1 MQGSQLREKVL
12 YPIWL
17 WEHNF
22 TGFSSLELT
31 TADVP
36 VGDVL

>member
-17 WEHNF
+17 WEYSF
-22 TGFSSLELT
+22 TNFSSLELT

-36 VGDVL
+36 LGGVL

>member
-17 WEHNF
+17 WEYS
-22 TGFSSLELT
+22 FSSFLSLELT
-31 TADVP
+31 IADIP
-36 VGDVL
+36 LGGVL